1 MNETKYARLIATAIL
16 ATAASGLANTVDITG
31 LNLWGQFGDPQPI
44 RVTTDKA
51 ASGNGSMVFDAAEA
65 SGASV
70 PQVVFAS
77 PIVGGIASFSIKAYF
92 PTGSKFGFLYG
103 ADDGN
108 AGDYV
113 QISSYANDHT
123 GGFGQIED
131 TNVGKSAGGYSFIR
145 DQWKTLK
152 FVINLNT
159 PGVAGN
165 GKFYYDDMVN
175 AAGTFTYGSDTITE
189 FWFVPSTSYTGT
201 VNTGPFYFDDMVVTQ
216 DSNAVWSD
224 NFDRYIPNADLISI
238 DVVANGSVAVSG
250 NVAGGLA
257 CQSGLWNALPLSGGK
272 VTLSDLT
279 DGAGTSASGVGFVF
293 DSASVGYHVQ
303 SGGSPFNPGVV
314 LSAGNPERSWVTGG
328 ETPVTF
334 KFTGLTA
341 DANYSLAIFTSG
353 DPLMT
358 LTVNGTPTLNP
369 GEIFT
374 SNTTAD
380 ANGNIV
386 CQVSCGGGAYADYA
400 EIAGIQLLKL
410 ATAPAPPAL
419 VAHAGTARSLSPV
432 SPSATLGASPA
443 ATGGTGPYTYAW
455 SPSTG
460 LNDATLANPTVT
472 TTEATTTYTLTVTDS
487 LLVTARDT
495 VIVTFT
501 VPALVA
507 SAGADKSVS
516 AGTPSVVI
524 GGSPSASGGSGT
536 YFYSWSPSTGLSDVT
551 LANPTASP
559 TETTVYTLTVTD
571 SLGTPESTSSMTVT
585 YVLPPTPNANL
596 ISVDFVE
603 GSGTPCSGDTIA
615 SGTLM
620 KNAVGI
626 SFTGQAGSWNRLNIG
641 SYNNG
646 SATSGFLNN
655 GAGTA
660 TTVKLL
666 LGSATG
672 IANPGGWRC
681 NPNEGALGGASQLR
695 SEEAYLY
702 NGVVT
707 GDHYVWAF
715 TGLTPNASYKMVWF
729 GDIGNA
735 SGASNVANSVAG
747 SRDSEGDWNWDTVSA
762 DADGKII
769 GLFTAPNPTLGLYGA
784 QIEAVGPPPSGYD
797 TWAATNAGGQT
808 AGEDFNHDG
817 VANGIAYF
825 MGETGRA
832 TNPGVVNGK
841 VTWPHVNAV
850 SAFEVQVSTNLID
863 WTSAASGV
871 DLSNPAEVVYT
882 LPTGTAREFCRLVVT
897 P

>member
-1 MNETKYARLIATAIL
+1 MNETKYARLIASAIL
-16 ATAASGLANTVDITG
+16 ATAASGLTATGAQFDINGSNGWIDGWGVATPNYVTDVFTGGASPLSGNAALVYEHVDGDPGRGVEHDFATPLKGLVDIKFNMFIPVGHNGGFFVAYGLSNAAAEDLSSWGGAYEQTAGCWIEEWNYGITG
-31 LNLWGQFGDPQPI
+31 PSLTRGVWQEIKMHFD
-44 RVTTDKA
+44 
-51 ASGNGSMVFDAAEA
+51 FDAGTA
-65 SGASV
+65 
-70 PQVVFAS
+70 Q
-77 PIVGGIASFSIKAYF
+77 YF
-92 PTGSKFGFLYG
+92 K
-103 ADDGN
+103 D
-108 AGDYV
+108 
-113 QISSYANDHT
+113 
-123 GGFGQIED
+123 
-131 TNVGKSAGGYSFIR
+131 
-145 DQWKTLK
+145 
-152 FVINLNT
+152 
-159 PGVAGN
+159 GVAIGSP
-165 GKFYYDDMVN
+165 KSI
-175 AAGTFTYGSDTITE
+175 AATATNIKYINYQFQESYMGTD
-189 FWFVPSTSYTGT
+189 SYF
-201 VNTGPFYFDDMVVTQ
+201 TGPIYFDNFSVDNNGTTI
-216 DSNAVWSD
+216 WSD
-224 NFDRYIPNADLISI
+224 NFDSYIAPSGPTGPVNDNFADAIALRGNSGTRTGSGTVGATFEAGEPNTVYPGVSTNTVWFKWVCTQTGTWTLSTTGSSAALI
-238 DVVANGSVAVSG
+238 DPDGNTATEWDSVIGIYTGASLAALTAVLPSQDTGVDETVILPVTAGTTYYVQLSG
-250 NVAGGLA
+250 CPYGPDNMPDDASNILLTW
-257 CQSGLWNALPLSGGK
+257 SLALPPAFSAN
-272 VTLSDLT
+272 
-279 DGAGTSASGVGFVF
+279 AG
-293 DSASVGYHVQ
+293 
-303 SGGSPFNPGVV
+303 PG
-314 LSAGNPERSWVTGG
+314 
-328 ETPVTF
+328 
-334 KFTGLTA
+334 
-341 DANYSLAIFTSG
+341 
-353 DPLMT
+353 
-358 LTVNGTPTLNP
+358 
-369 GEIFT
+369 
-374 SNTTAD
+374 
-380 ANGNIV
+380 
-386 CQVSCGGGAYADYA
+386 Q
-400 EIAGIQLLKL
+400 
-410 ATAPAPPAL
+410 
-419 VAHAGTARSLSPV
+419 
-432 SPSATLGASPA
+432 
-443 ATGGTGPYTYAW
+443 
-455 SPSTG
+455 
-460 LNDATLANPTVT
+460 
-472 TTEATTTYTLTVTDS
+472 
-487 LLVTARDT
+487 
-495 VIVTFT
+495 
-501 VPALVA
+501 
-507 SAGADKSVS
+507 SVS
-516 AGTPSVVI
+516 AAVPSVQI
-524 GGSPSASGGSGT
+524 GGNPTASHGIAPYT
-536 YFYSWSPSTGLSDVT
+536 YSWSPTTNLDDAT

-559 TETTVYTLTVTD
+559 TSTTVYTVTVTD
-571 SLGTPESTSSMTVT
+571 AVGTVATSSETVT
-585 YVLPPTPNANL
+585 YVLPNANL

-615 SGTLM
+615 SGALM
-620 KNAVGI
+620 NNAAGI
-626 SFTGQAGSWNRLNIG
+626 SFAGQTGSWNRLNIG